1 MFLSLHRTRW
11 HPGPPAHRKIL
22 HCPLTGRWLR
32 HSRRRRPGPRLW
44 KGVRPGRRI
53 LFPQDWSLFLRTH
66 RFPGLCGAGCRR
78 GVGSRMGAGSGEA
91 FCLKKPDPCS
101 GGSQD
106 PKDHEKDEDA
116 DHALA
121 FSLLL
126 ASGYVCT
133 AAGIVVFKLHWIT
146 SNRIFKP
153 FSAGRAFYPS
163 VSLFHI
169 L

>member
-1 MFLSLHRTRW
+1 
-11 HPGPPAHRKIL
+11 
-22 HCPLTGRWLR
+22 
-32 HSRRRRPGPRLW
+32 
-44 KGVRPGRRI
+44 
-53 LFPQDWSLFLRTH
+53 
-66 RFPGLCGAGCRR
+66 
-78 GVGSRMGAGSGEA
+78 MGAGSGEA
-91 FCLKKPDPCS
+91 FCLKKPDPSS

-121 FSLLL
+121 FSMLL

-153 FSAGRAFYPS
+153 FSAGRAFYPFVGLWVCFTYYNIISRKVLWES
-163 VSLFHI
+163 VKKSNNPAL
-169 L
+169 